1 MKGNKHYLIFPLFF
15 LMMTTGCAP
24 KYIYVVQRDTPTNPA
39 FMVMPNDA
47 TYHSDVRLA
56 NDMESVLIK
65 LGLSVVNPPVLKA
78 IEKKVLISTANQCR
92 EEQS

>member
-1 MKGNKHYLIFPLFF
+1 MV
-15 LMMTTGCAP
+15 TGCAQ

-39 FMVMPNDA
+39 FMVLPKDP
-47 TYHSDVRLA
+47 TSYSDVRLA
-56 NDMESVLIK
+56 NAMESVLIK
-65 LGLSVVNPPVLKA
+65 LGLSVVKPPVLKA